1 MLKIETSNF
10 VTKIPYKTLE
20 MIQQANRE
28 EIIFFAMFKL
38 LDTIKSDLKKD
49 NYRVIFLIEG
59 EIYYKDIMEDTILV
73 YNSEQ
78 VEDLDESNHYIFVLK
93 KYSENSNLKISARIK
108 RKLIQYNCRVDELAV
123 RDSKIELFG
132 KAFIIEGVLV
142 TNLGY

>member
-1 MLKIETSNF
+1 MLKIETSN
-10 VTKIPYKTLE
+10 VVAKIPYKTLE

-38 LDTIKSDLKKD
+38 LDKIKSELKKD
-49 NYRVIFLIEG
+49 DYRVVFLIDG
-59 EIYYKDIMEDTILV
+59 EIYYKDITEDTILI

-78 VEDLDESNHYIFVLK
+78 VEALDESNHYIFVLK
-93 KYSENSNLKISARIK
+93 KYSENRNLKISARIK
-108 RKLIQYNCRVDELAV
+108 RKLLQYNCKVDELAG

-132 KAFIIEGVLV
+132 KAFIIEVVLV

>member
-10 VTKIPYKTLE
+10 VAKIPYKTLE

-28 EIIFFAMFKL
+28 ENIFFAMFKL

-49 NYRVIFLIEG
+49 NYRVVFLIDG
-59 EIYYKDIMEDTILV
+59 EIYYKDITENAILV

-78 VEDLDESNHYIFVLK
+78 AEDVDESNHYIFVLK
-93 KYSENSNLKISARIK
+93 KYSENRNLKISAKIK
-108 RKLIQYNCRVDELAV
+108 RKLMQYNCRVDELAV
-123 RDSKIELFG
+123 GDSKIELFG
-132 KAFIIEGVLV
+132 KAFIIEVVLV